1 MMEWYSALVLLLGIV
16 CFFLF
21 FGLPVAF
28 AFMAANIIGTALF
41 IGGLATMGDWT
52 IASLSLQSMPM
63 EFHEAISYS
72 LATIALFLL
81 MGEILLETGVAFKAI
96 GAIERMISRVPGR
109 LAIVS
114 IVGGTVFSSL
124 SGSTVANTA
133 ILGKVLLP
141 DMLRRGYKPAIAM
154 GPIMAVGGIAMLI
167 PPSSL
172 AVLLASISQK
182 SVALLLVAG
191 IIPGFLMA
199 MSFFAYV
206 IIRCTIN
213 PDLAPP
219 FETDTSYLD
228 QPLTITV
235 NSRRRTLWS
244 WTYQGRS
251 LRMVNRLLP
260 TIIYIL
266 PLFSIFIVVVGSIL
280 TNFASPTEA
289 AAMGCLAACGAC
301 LFFRLFKS
309 TITITGIEGADFG
322 WAEVG
327 KALMETAKVN
337 TMIIFIIAGSLVFT
351 QAMAVSGATQGLLQA
366 LTALD
371 LSALSVVLFMI
382 LILLFLGAFMDQVSM
397 LLLTL
402 PFFLLGQ
409 TSLQAIYD
417 IDPIW
422 LMVLILITMEIGLL
436 TPPFGL
442 LLFVMRGVAPEGIT
456 IGQIINSALPFILIE
471 LAVLALLIFVP
482 SVATWL
488 PNLIK

>member
-1 MMEWYSALVLLLGIV
+1 MMEWYTALILLLGIV

-21 FGLPVAF
+21 LGLPVAF
-28 AFMAANIIGTALF
+28 AFMAANIFGTALF

-52 IASLSLQSMPM
+52 IAALSLQSMPM

-96 GAIERMISRVPGR
+96 GAIERMIARVPGR
-109 LAIVS
+109 LAIV
-114 IVGGTVFSSL
+114 
-124 SGSTVANTA
+124 
-133 ILGKVLLP
+133 
-141 DMLRRGYKPAIAM
+141 M

-172 AVLLASISQK
+172 AVLLASIAQK

-199 MSFFAYV
+199 LSFFAYV
-206 IIRCTIN
+206 IIRCTLN
-213 PDLAPP
+213 PDLAPAYDP
-219 FETDTSYLD
+219 DTSYLD
-228 QPLTITV
+228 RPLTIAV
-235 NSRRRTLWS
+235 NTRRGTIWTRT
-244 WTYQGRS
+244 YEGRW
-251 LRMVNRLLP
+251 LRMLNRLLP
-260 TIIYIL
+260 TLVYIL
-266 PLFSIFIVVVGSIL
+266 PLFSIFVVVVGSIF
-280 TNFASPTEA
+280 TNWASPTEA
-289 AAMGCLAACGAC
+289 AAMGCLAALGAC
-301 LFFRLFKS
+301 LFFRLFKNK
-309 TITITGIEGADFG
+309 ITITGIEGADFG
-322 WAEVG
+322 WAEIG

-371 LSALSVVLFMI
+371 LSPMSVVLFMI

-402 PFFLLGQ
+402 PFFLLGP
-409 TSLQAIYD
+409 TSLQAIYG

-442 LLFVMRGVAPEGIT
+442 LLFVMRGVAPDGIT